1 MGHEPRKPKI
11 RKRRIIE
18 RPRLIRALDRSEARV
33 RMLVAGSGY
42 GKTILAEQW
51 AARGGLKVGWFR
63 ARHSAADVAVVARA
77 LVAAADAVI
86 PGAGRRLLERLSVTQ
101 DPERESTL
109 LAEMLA
115 EDLTDWPDEGWIV
128 IDDYQHL
135 AVSVAS
141 ETFVKTLVDR
151 SPVQLLI
158 SSRVRPG
165 WMESRSILVGEALEI
180 PTTVLSMTLDE
191 VTEVLE
197 GARTDLSSGLVALAH
212 GWPAVVGLA
221 GMSPEFAGPYA
232 DVPEALYEFFADH
245 LYEGLD
251 ETVRTGLAIL
261 ATMPLV
267 DRELAEMVLGHE
279 QAERVCDEALR
290 LGIIDERD
298 ERLEVHPLVRGFFAA
313 RATRDPVPMPPE
325 ATLSALSLYRR
336 RREWDSAFELARTHD
351 LEDELVGLVIDIL
364 EETARSGAPAS
375 LQEIVE
381 YGRSRGLHR
390 HPVFAVAEAELHYRQ
405 GQPVTALTLAR
416 SAIENSAAT
425 GEVAYRLF
433 LSGAQAAHF
442 AFQEQEALDYFRR
455 ARNAASSRDQER
467 EARWGELM
475 CTASLELT
483 EAHDLLAELEHSV
496 VASDARDQV
505 RLADRQLTVGFRFGR
520 VTSLAQAKRA
530 AQLLPSVDD
539 PSVRA
544 SFMSTYSYAL
554 NLAAEYSAALAVA
567 TRMVDEATEFRL
579 EFAMPYGLLVQGAAL
594 VGLKRFTE
602 GHVALDASLTHAL
615 KCSDAFAQQAVYAGR
630 VRAFLH
636 EGRIAEACALEPPD
650 LSDSVPY
657 MRGEVWG
664 SRGLALACIGRVADA
679 RQLAIDAAC
688 TTGAIEAQ
696 VLAKCVCAMADLKTL
711 EANIST
717 SVRELISVAFDAGA
731 VDYVVTSYRGSGDL
745 IAALLRDPETAE
757 RAGYI
762 IARADDRH
770 LAASVGVD
778 ALDAIDPVSTLSARE
793 REVYDLLCIGLSNT
807 DIAKRLF
814 IEPSTVKAHVHH
826 VFDKV
831 GIRSRTA
838 LALNAALRRRQPA
851 AATSADSSTPASDG

>member
-1 MGHEPRKPKI
+1 MAEQPRKPKI
-11 RKRRIIE
+11 RRRRIIE
-18 RPRLIRALDRSEARV
+18 RPRLVRALDRSDARV

-51 AARGGLKVGWFR
+51 AARDSLTVGWFR

-101 DPERESTL
+101 DPERESSI

-115 EDLTDWPDEGWIV
+115 EDLTEWPDHGWIV

-151 SPVQLLI
+151 SPVRLLV

-165 WMESRSILVGEALEI
+165 WVEPRSILIGEALEI
-180 PTTVLSMTLDE
+180 PATTLSMTLDE

-197 GARTDLSSGLVALAH
+197 GARTDLSSGLVALAD

-221 GMSPEFAGPYA
+221 GMSPDFAGPYA

-251 ETVRTGLAIL
+251 ESLRAGLAIL
-261 ATMPLV
+261 AAMPLV
-267 DRELAEMVLGHE
+267 DRELAEMVLGRE
-279 QAERVCDEALR
+279 RAERVCEEALS
-290 LGIIDERD
+290 LGVIDERD
-298 ERLEVHPLVRGFFAA
+298 DQLEVHPLVRGFFAG
-313 RATRDPVPMPPE
+313 RATRDPVPMSPE

-336 RREWDSAFELARTHD
+336 RREWDSAFELVRAHD
-351 LEDELVGLVIDIL
+351 LDDELVGLVIDIL
-364 EETARSGAPAS
+364 EETTRGGGQAS

-381 YGRSRGLHR
+381 YGRSRQLHR
-390 HPVFAVAEAELHYRQ
+390 HPAFAVAEAELLCRQ
-405 GQPVTALTLAR
+405 GQPVSALTLAK
-416 SAIENSAAT
+416 SAIENTAAT

-433 LSGAQAAHF
+433 LSGARAAHF
-442 AFQEQEALDYFRR
+442 ACQEEEALNYYRR
-455 ARNAASSRDQER
+455 ARIASCSREQER

-475 CTASLELT
+475 CTASLELP
-483 EAHDLLAELEHSV
+483 EAHALLAELERSV

-505 RLADRQLTVGFRFGR
+505 RLADRQLTVGFRFGQ

-530 AQLLPSVDD
+530 AQLLPSVAD

-544 SFMSTYSYAL
+544 SFRSTFSCAL

-567 TRMVDEATEFRL
+567 TTMVEEATEFRL
-579 EFAMPYGLLVQGAAL
+579 EFALPYGLLMQGAAL
-594 VGLKRFTE
+594 VGLRRFVE
-602 GHVALDASLTHAL
+602 GHQALDASLVQAL
-615 KCSDAFAQQAVYAGR
+615 KCSDSFAQQAVYAGR

-636 EGRIAEACALEPPD
+636 EGRISEACALEPPD

-664 SRGLALACIGRVADA
+664 SRGLALVCIGRVTEA
-679 RQLAIDAAC
+679 RRLAIDGATA
-688 TTGAIEAQ
+688 TGAIESR
-696 VLAKCVCAMADLKTL
+696 VLAKCISAVADLKTL
-711 EANIST
+711 EANVST
-717 SVRELISVAFDAGA
+717 SLRELVSVAFEAGA

-770 LAASVGVD
+770 LANSVGLD
-778 ALDAIDPVSTLSARE
+778 TLDAIDPVSTLSARE
-793 REVYDLLCIGLSNT
+793 REVYDLLCIGLSNA
-807 DIAKRLF
+807 DIARQLF

-826 VFDKV
+826 VFDKL

-838 LALNAALRRRQPA
+838 LALNAALRRPQPT
-851 AATSADSSTPASDG
+851 AATSADSSTLASEG

>member
-1 MGHEPRKPKI
+1 MAEQPRKPKI
-11 RKRRIIE
+11 RRRRIIE
-18 RPRLIRALDRSEARV
+18 RPRLIRALDRSQARV

-51 AARGGLKVGWFR
+51 AARDHLTVGWFR

-77 LVAAADAVI
+77 LVAAADAVV

-101 DPERESTL
+101 DPERESAL

-115 EDLTDWPDEGWIV
+115 EDLTDWPDHGWIV

-141 ETFVKTLVDR
+141 EAFVKTLVDR
-151 SPVQLLI
+151 SSVRLI
-158 SSRVRPG
+158 VCSRVRPG
-165 WMESRSILVGEALEI
+165 WVEPRSILVGEALEI
-180 PTTVLSMTLDE
+180 PTTTLSMTLDE

-197 GARTDLSSGLVALAH
+197 GARTDLSSGLVALAD

-221 GMSPEFAGPYA
+221 GMSPDFAGPYA
-232 DVPEALYEFFADH
+232 DVPEALYGFFADH

-261 ATMPLV
+261 AALPLV
-267 DRELAEMVLGHE
+267 DRELAEMVLGRE

-298 ERLEVHPLVRGFFAA
+298 DRLEVHPLVRGFFAG
-313 RATRDPVPMPPE
+313 RATRDPVPMPPD

-336 RREWDSAFELARTHD
+336 RREWDSAFELVRAHD
-351 LEDELVGLVIDIL
+351 LDDELVGLVIDIL
-364 EETARSGAPAS
+364 EETAHSGAPAS

-381 YGRSRGLHR
+381 YGRSRRLHR
-390 HPVFAVAEAELHYRQ
+390 HPVFAVAEAELHCRQ
-405 GQPVTALTLAR
+405 GQPVSALTLAR
-416 SAIENSAAT
+416 SAIENNAAT

-433 LSGAQAAHF
+433 LSGARAAHF
-442 AFQEQEALDYFRR
+442 AFHEEEALDYFRR
-455 ARNAASSRDQER
+455 ARTASCSRNQER

-475 CTASLELT
+475 CTASLELP
-483 EAHDLLAELEHSV
+483 EAHTLLAELERSV

-530 AQLLPSVDD
+530 AQLLPSVAD

-544 SFMSTYSYAL
+544 SFTSTFSCAL
-554 NLAAEYSAALAVA
+554 NLAAEYSRALTVA
-567 TRMVDEATEFRL
+567 TTMVEESTQFRL
-579 EFAMPYGLLVQGAAL
+579 EFALPYGLLMQGAAL
-594 VGLKRFTE
+594 VGLRRFAE
-602 GHVALDASLTHAL
+602 GHVALDASLAQAM
-615 KCSDAFAQQAVYAGR
+615 KCSDSFAQQAVYAGR

-636 EGRIAEACALEPPD
+636 EGHISEACALEPPD

-664 SRGLALACIGRVADA
+664 SRGLALACIGRVTEA
-679 RQLAIDAAC
+679 RQLALDAASA
-688 TTGAIEAQ
+688 TGGIESR
-696 VLAKCVCAMADLKTL
+696 VLAKCICAVADLKTL
-711 EANIST
+711 EANLST
-717 SVRELISVAFDAGA
+717 SIRELVSIAFDAGA

-745 IAALLRDPETAE
+745 LAALLRDPETAE

-762 IARADDRH
+762 VARADDRH
-770 LAASVGVD
+770 LASSVGVD

-793 REVYDLLCIGLSNT
+793 REVYDLLCIGLSNA

-838 LALNAALRRRQPA
+838 LALNAALRRPQPA
-851 AATSADSSTPASDG
+851 AATSADSSTSTSEG